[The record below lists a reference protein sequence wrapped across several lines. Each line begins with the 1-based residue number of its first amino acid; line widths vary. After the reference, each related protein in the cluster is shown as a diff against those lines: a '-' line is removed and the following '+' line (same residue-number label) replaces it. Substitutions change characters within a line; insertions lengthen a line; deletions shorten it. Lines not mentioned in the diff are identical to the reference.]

1 MTRPNYI
8 SLDNMTALKF
18 KAKHIMV
25 KNQTDFMRFDLL
37 CYQRGYEKVDMYFFL
52 QLRNNG

>member
-8 SLDNMTALKF
+8 SLYNMTAFKF
-18 KAKHIMV
+18 KARLIML

-37 CYQRGYEKVDMYFFL
+37 CYQRGYEKVDMYFFC
-52 QLRNNG
+52 N